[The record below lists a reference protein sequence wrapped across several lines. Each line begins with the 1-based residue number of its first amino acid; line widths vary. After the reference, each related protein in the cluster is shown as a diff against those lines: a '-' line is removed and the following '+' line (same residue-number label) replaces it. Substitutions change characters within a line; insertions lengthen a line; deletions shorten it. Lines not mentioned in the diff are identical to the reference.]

1 MGIRILD
8 GLSSW
13 VREQVGPE
21 ADNRGEAAND
31 AGEADDSE
39 VDTEE
44 ADSEDADADDTDTAD
59 SDSDAPAC
67 CSAAGNT
74 DITVFDT

>member
-1 MGIRILD
+1 MGIQILD

-21 ADNRGEAAND
+21 ADNRGENPND
-31 AGEADDSE
+31 ADGADDSE
-39 VDTEE
+39 VDIEE
-44 ADSEDADADDTDTAD
+44 ADSDADADDTDTAD
-59 SDSDAPAC
+59 GDSDAPAC

-74 DITVFDT
+74 DITVFDA

>member
-1 MGIRILD
+1 MGIQILD

-21 ADNRGEAAND
+21 ADNRGEAANE
-31 AGEADDSE
+31 AGGADDSE

-44 ADSEDADADDTDTAD
+44 ADADDADADDTDTAD
-59 SDSDAPAC
+59 NSDAPAC

>member
-1 MGIRILD
+1 MGIQILD

-13 VREQVGPE
+13 VREHVGPE
-21 ADNRGEAAND
+21 ADNRGEAANE
-31 AGEADDSE
+31 AGEADDRE
-39 VDTEE
+39 VDT
-44 ADSEDADADDTDTAD
+44 DDADADDTDTAD

>member
-1 MGIRILD
+1 MGIQILD

-21 ADNRGEAAND
+21 ADNRGEAANEAD
-31 AGEADDSE
+31 GADDSE
-39 VDTEE
+39 ADIEE
-44 ADSEDADADDTDTAD
+44 ADTDDDADDTDTDAG
-59 SDSDAPAC
+59 DSDAPAC

-74 DITVFDT
+74 DVTVVDP